1 MQPEVSSQWRE
12 KASGFFSS
20 SGVRL
25 KQAGQS
31 AGSLA
36 KNAGVN
42 VADVAG
48 KVGSLLKNRWTLI
61 QQSSEQQNPTASGE
75 SIQQRFRSAATSTG
89 ELLRKGIAETK
100 EKAVIGKLKVEEAAK
115 KTTGHS
121 KNILNNIERW
131 QKGVASTDVFGVP
144 LEVTVQRQ
152 QSSKPVPYILVRCA
166 ESLITSGLNSEYLFK
181 TEGDRKVVRQLITL
195 YNQDWN
201 ASLPEATKPVD
212 VAALI
217 KCYLASLP
225 EPLATF
231 ALYQEIRD
239 ARNGICELR
248 DVLKKLP
255 NVNYMTLEFTTS
267 LLLQVSQKSLVN
279 KMDAHSLSVE
289 IAPVILH
296 LKGDTRA
303 DIYNHFFYTSKDPS
317 ATMEQQASN
326 QNTLVDYLDEDDND
340 DVSSQIPLDDVLPPD
355 YGAIEVI
362 QCLIEH
368 HNAIFTDANETTW
381 R

>member
-1 MQPEVSSQWRE
+1 MPPEVSSQWRE

-31 AGSLA
+31 AGTLA

-42 VADVAG
+42 VADAAG

-61 QQSSEQQNPTASGE
+61 QQSREQQTPTASGE
-75 SIQQRFRSAATSTG
+75 SIQQSFLSAATSTG
-89 ELLRKGIAETK
+89 ELLRKGLAETK
-100 EKAVIGKLKVEEAAK
+100 KKAVIGKLKVEEAAK
-115 KTTGHS
+115 KTTDHS

-152 QSSKPVPYILVRCA
+152 KSTRPVPQILVKCA
-166 ESLITSGLNSEYLFK
+166 ESLIMSGLNSEYLFK

-201 ASLPEATKPVD
+201 ASLPEATRPVD

-231 ALYQEIRD
+231 NLYQEIRN
-239 ARNGICELR
+239 ARNSIHELR
-248 DVLKKLP
+248 DALKKLP
-255 NVNYMTLEFTTS
+255 NANFMTLEFTTS
-267 LLLQVSQKSLVN
+267 LLLQVSQKSLIN
-279 KMDAHSLSVE
+279 KMDAHSLSME
-289 IAPVILH
+289 LAPVILRQ
-296 LKGDTRA
+296 KGDTRA
-303 DIYNHFFYTSKDPS
+303 DFYCHFFYTSKDPS
-317 ATMEQQASN
+317 ATMEQTSN

-340 DVSSQIPLDDVLPPD
+340 YASSQISLDDVLPPD